1 MSRRQVAFAFA
12 AAGFSVAGP
21 KPSAYAWS
29 YADVDAWPALCRE
42 GKEQSPVSL
51 DLSPAP
57 APAPSSAVF
66 GGAYRTGQPATVAV
80 SRRADGCPQLD
91 LDDPEFAW
99 IQLDGVKY
107 FLRQVHW
114 HAPAEHAIGTTVA
127 DVEAH
132 YVHDPP
138 LVLGVLLNVS
148 LSEDHLLG
156 VALDEDRPK
165 EKKKKKTAKETSRTV
180 RLAGVAPASSGTLLA
195 YDGSLTTPPCSEG
208 VLWLVD
214 PVARS
219 MSAEQLAA
227 FRARNSDSN
236 KNSNKNN
243 ARPRQPLGAARRVRK
258 LHVN

>member
-1 MSRRQVAFAFA
+1 VSVSRRQVAFAFA
-12 AAGFSVAGP
+12 AGFSVVAGP

-51 DLSPAP
+51 DLSISRSPSPAP
-57 APAPSSAVF
+57 TSAVF

-91 LDDPEFAW
+91 MDDPEFAW
-99 IQLDGVKY
+99 IQLGGVKH

-114 HAPAEHAIGTTVA
+114 HAPAEHAIGTNVA
-127 DVEAH
+127 NVEAH

-148 LSEDHLLG
+148 SSEDHLLG
-156 VALDEDRPK
+156 VALDEERP
-165 EKKKKKTAKETSRTV
+165 EKKKKKTAQETARAV

-214 PVARS
+214 PVVRS

-227 FRARNSDSN
+227 FRARNS
-236 KNSNKNN
+236 NKNN
-243 ARPRQPLGAARRVRK
+243 ARPRQPLGASRRVRK